1 MNLDLMKSELRA
13 DEGERLKP
21 YKDTV
26 GKLTIGVGRNLD
38 DVGISEDESSYLLG
52 NDIDRTMLALDGALP
67 WWRQL
72 NEVRQRVVV
81 NMAFNM
87 GIHGLL
93 LFKQTLAAMQAGDY
107 AHAADQMLN
116 STWATQVGLRA
127 ARLSKMMREGQ

>member
-1 MNLDLMKSELRA
+1 MNLDLMKAELRA

-38 DVGISEDESSYLLG
+38 DVGISEEESGYLLG
-52 NDIDRTMLALDGALP
+52 NDIDRTMMALDNALP

-72 NEVRQRVVV
+72 DEVRQRVVV

-87 GIHGLL
+87 GVRGLL
-93 LFKQTLAAMQAGDY
+93 LFKQTLAAMQSGDY
-107 AHAADQMLN
+107 SHAADQMLN

-127 ARLSKMMREGQ
+127 SRLSKMMREG